1 MDYDYIFKL
10 LIIGNSGVG
19 KSSLLMRLVVRAS
32 GRDYVSLSSPPHAP
46 TYTISTT
53 RSPCPSKPYTSS
65 ERTISLPVDVLQ
77 RPRDNFFSFSPPGPP
92 PFPLGLFAPPRTLL
106 SPPPLLPP
114 PPPHPQDNQM
124 SENYISTIGVDFKI
138 KTVDIEGK
146 RCKLQIWDTA
156 GQERFRTITSSY
168 YRGANGIIIVY
179 DVTNEETFKE
189 VKMWLNE
196 IQRYA
201 PADVCKMLV
210 GNKIDLVDTGNTDPD
225 GIVRI

>member
-1 MDYDYIFKL
+1 
-10 LIIGNSGVG
+10 
-19 KSSLLMRLVVRAS
+19 
-32 GRDYVSLSSPPHAP
+32 
-46 TYTISTT
+46 
-53 RSPCPSKPYTSS
+53 
-65 ERTISLPVDVLQ
+65 
-77 RPRDNFFSFSPPGPP
+77 
-92 PFPLGLFAPPRTLL
+92 
-106 SPPPLLPP
+106 
-114 PPPHPQDNQM
+114 M